1 MVGILQQDC
10 GGRTAIVGADE
21 PGVAQWINRVVVAE
35 NDDDA
40 IFCARKFRDDVADR
54 ELPFYG
60 VGGKSVLFDL
70 IAFLVVKKVA
80 FEVLVFL
87 AAHVAWAECVDLAG
101 LLAVAFGIDMPE
113 CSGVECSRFRT

>member
-60 VGGKSVLFDL
+60 VGGKGVLFDL
-70 IAFLVVKKVA
+70 IAFLVGQNEE
-80 FEVLVFL
+80 FEFL
-87 AAHVAWAECVDLAG
+87 LILAPPVSLAEAGDLA
-101 LLAVAFGIDMPE
+101 
-113 CSGVECSRFRT
+113 

>member
-60 VGGKSVLFDL
+60 VGGKGVVFGL
-70 IAFLVVKKVA
+70 IAFLVVKNVA
-80 FEVLVFL
+80 VEFLVIL
-87 AAHVAWAECVDLAG
+87 AAHVAWAEGGDLAG
-101 LLAVAFGIDMPE
+101 GLESA
-113 CSGVECSRFRT
+113 